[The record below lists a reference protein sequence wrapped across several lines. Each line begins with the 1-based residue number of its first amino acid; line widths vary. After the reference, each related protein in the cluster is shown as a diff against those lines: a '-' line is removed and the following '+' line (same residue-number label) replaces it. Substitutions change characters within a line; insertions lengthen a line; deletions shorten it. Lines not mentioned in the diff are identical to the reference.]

1 MKVTIL
7 DQVKCEELKLEA
19 KDGFPLAATLYP
31 GGSKFVVMAPATG
44 VLRRFYRHLA
54 AYLQSWG
61 ATVVCFDF
69 RGTGGSRPKSLRGF
83 EAKFSEWGLLDRR
96 WLLSEARWAQSA
108 SHVKGS

>member
-1 MKVTIL
+1 LTFLLQVTTFKVKVTIL

-54 AYLQSWG
+54 AY
-61 ATVVCFDF
+61 
-69 RGTGGSRPKSLRGF
+69 
-83 EAKFSEWGLLDRR
+83 
-96 WLLSEARWAQSA
+96 
-108 SHVKGS
+108 